1 MNLQDET
8 MSKLKRI
15 LICIAAALTLS
26 FFLVGCNTVRGA
38 GEDIQEAGEAV
49 ENAAD

>member
-1 MNLQDET
+1 MNLQGKT

-15 LICIAAALTLS
+15 LICISAVLTFSL
-26 FFLVGCNTVRGA
+26 FLAGCNTVRGA